1 MTSQE
6 KILLTNMKRTVK
18 LFQNITGDAS
28 EVEMWDDNSCLTA
41 LKELHMKEGLP
52 LAFAFKTEVVGMI
65 RSDLCRL
72 VMLYNSGGYYF
83 DTDLAPL
90 AALQRALDPRAT
102 FVTVRTS
109 ERSLSGGGFFQAFL
123 ATAPK
128 HPVIRR
134 SLKNLVL
141 INLHLI
147 FFEDVWGLF
156 LNLVTGKIEAISNQ
170 AVNLMCLVWFVFCLK
185 WAGTGPVS
193 HFVRDCM
200 ILHMHARLVRNFKIW
215 YDKYWIP
222 GQDQNDFRMKTARGG

>member
-1 MTSQE
+1 MWYHLLIIGLPIATLPRLLFNYKINLFKEEHGDLTSQE

-156 LNLVTGKIEAISNQ
+156 
-170 AVNLMCLVWFVFCLK
+170 
-185 WAGTGPVS
+185 
-193 HFVRDCM
+193 
-200 ILHMHARLVRNFKIW
+200 
-215 YDKYWIP
+215 
-222 GQDQNDFRMKTARGG
+222 

>member
-1 MTSQE
+1 
-6 KILLTNMKRTVK
+6 
-18 LFQNITGDAS
+18 
-28 EVEMWDDNSCLTA
+28 
-41 LKELHMKEGLP
+41 
-52 LAFAFKTEVVGMI
+52 MI

-147 FFEDVWGLF
+147 FFEDV
-156 LNLVTGKIEAISNQ
+156 
-170 AVNLMCLVWFVFCLK
+170 
-185 WAGTGPVS
+185 
-193 HFVRDCM
+193 
-200 ILHMHARLVRNFKIW
+200 
-215 YDKYWIP
+215 
-222 GQDQNDFRMKTARGG
+222 